1 MRADWL
7 DPLVRI
13 VASWFDDSAPETQYQ
28 RFVRKSVAHLTR
40 AVGSSTHQRVWAAEF
55 SLALD
60 NFQQTSFAI
69 PNHSGGLHEGS
80 LDLPSPQQN
89 HDWLDAVRD
98 GGLIVGG
105 NIERFSAM
113 NLLALL
119 SQGDQTE
126 MQEIRPLLDVLLR
139 HVELRRK
146 GSLRLRTSQRASQ
159 RWFEVHD
166 SAILLARSA
175 RIYTDLRYLNAALK
189 LNDWALPVHRR
200 SVPVDL
206 LARYLLAVSEVQ
218 LAVEAL
224 L

>member
-1 MRADWL
+1 MRTDWL
-7 DPLVRI
+7 EPLVRI
-13 VASWFDDSAPETQYQ
+13 VASWFDDSVPETEYQ
-28 RFVRKSVAHLTR
+28 RFIRKSVAQLER
-40 AVGSSTHQRVWAAEF
+40 ALGSPTDERVWAAEF
-55 SLALD
+55 SLALN
-60 NFQQTSFAI
+60 NFGQTSFAI
-69 PNHSGGLHEGS
+69 PNHSGGHNEGL
-80 LDLPSPQQN
+80 LDLPSPQQA

-105 NIERFSAM
+105 KIERFSAM

-119 SQGDQTE
+119 SQDDETVI
-126 MQEIRPLLDVLLR
+126 QEIRSLLDVLLR

-159 RWFEVHD
+159 RWFELHD